1 MNIKSTKVFKIN
13 GVLFVADSLE
23 RAVSIFREKY
33 PFPTEIERV
42 VLITGDESN
51 LAWTEEISTITDVD
65 ESVGFVP
72 YLFDPVPTYELDCPP
87 PPTIDDAP
95 LTEEEIKDLN
105 NYLDVHEI

>member
-65 ESVGFVP
+65 MSAGFVP
-72 YLFDPVPTYELDCPP
+72 YPFDSVPTCPP

-95 LTEEEIKDLN
+95 LTEEEIEDLN
-105 NYLDVHEI
+105 NYLDVHEN

>member
-65 ESVGFVP
+65 TSVGFVP
-72 YLFDPVPTYELDCPP
+72 YLCDPGQACPP

-95 LTEEEIKDLN
+95 LTEEEIEDLN